1 METTAN
7 TLLFAVIQVH
17 QHPDVLE
24 RLLSEVEEVL
34 GKKDVI
40 TAEDLDKLK
49 YTEQVMSPPTTPSM
63 YGYMCVYAH

>member
-17 QHPDVLE
+17 QHADVLE
-24 RLLSEVEEVL
+24 RLLAEIQEVL
-34 GKKDVI
+34 GDKDDI

-49 YTEQVMSPPTTPSM
+49 YTEQVMFPS
-63 YGYMCVYAH
+63 H